1 MLYNI
6 HQINRF
12 SRKGMNRKWELYEP
26 DDDLVQ
32 KVAYENSISETLA
45 TILVNRNIVDE
56 EEIQVFLNPTR
67 KDFHDPY
74 LMPDM
79 EKAIE
84 RIIKAIENKEK
95 IIIYGDY
102 DVDGITSI
110 TVLKKFFAEQGV
122 EVDYTIPNRLE
133 EGYGLNK
140 EAIKKIKDENY
151 DLIITVDCGISAIE
165 EIKYAN
171 ELGLEVIV
179 TDHHEPVKI
188 LPDAVAIIDC
198 KRKDSTYPFK
208 SLAGVGVVFKL
219 IQALSIKLELKEEA
233 YLKYLDI
240 VCIGT
245 ISDIVPLIDENRV
258 IAKLG
263 LKLVKVTKNI
273 GLKVLLQTIGY
284 KEINSTT
291 ISFGIAP
298 RINACGRMGHE
309 NEAVK
314 LFFTENEKEAFEI
327 TDKLNNYNRERQ
339 EIEKRIFE
347 EALIKIKNENLDKKS
362 SIVLAENNWHHGV
375 IGIVASKI
383 TDLYYKPSIL
393 ICLENGKGKG
403 SGRSISGFDLHDAL
417 CKTSNYLDKYG
428 GHEMAVGLSLEE
440 NQFSKFKEEFEKLS
454 DKAGID
460 NLVSVIKVDKQIT
473 NKDVNFE
480 LINSLKLLEPFGESN
495 EMPIFIYK
503 NLKIDSIRSF
513 SEGKHLRLTLKDG
526 NKLINAI
533 GFNKGNLS
541 VDYTIGD
548 KIDILGILEINSY
561 NGNEI
566 IQINMKDI
574 RKSY

>member
-1 MLYNI
+1 
-6 HQINRF
+6 
-12 SRKGMNRKWELYEP
+12 MNRKWELYE
-26 DDDLVQ
+26 LNNELIH

-56 EEIQVFLNPTR
+56 EKIQVFLNPTR

-79 EKAIE
+79 EKAVQ
-84 RIIKAIENKEK
+84 RIVKAIERKEK

-110 TVLKKFFAEQGV
+110 TVLKKFLSEQGI

-140 EAIKKIKDENY
+140 EAIKRIKDENY

-171 ELGLEVIV
+171 SLGLEVIV
-179 TDHHEPVKI
+179 TDHHEPVEI
-188 LPDAVAIIDC
+188 LPEALAIIDC
-198 KRKDSTYPFK
+198 KRKDSIYPFK

-219 IQALSIKLELKEEA
+219 IQALSIELGLKEEA

-245 ISDIVPLIDENRV
+245 ISDIVPLVDENRV

-273 GLKVLLQTIGY
+273 GLKVLLQNIGY
-284 KEINSTT
+284 KEITSTT

-309 NEAVK
+309 EEAVK
-314 LFFTENEKEAFEI
+314 LFFTESEAEAIKI
-327 TDKLNNYNRERQ
+327 TDKLNNYNKERQ

-362 SIVLAENNWHHGV
+362 AIVLAENNWHHGV

-383 TDLYYKPSIL
+383 TDLYYKPSVL

-403 SGRSISGFDLHDAL
+403 SGRSVAGFDLHDAL
-417 CKTSNYLDKYG
+417 CKTSNYLHKYG

-440 NQFSKFKEEFEKLS
+440 DQFPKFKEEFEKLS

-503 NLKIDSIRSF
+503 GLKIDSIRSF

-541 VDYTIGD
+541 TEYTIGD